1 MVARLLQVLDIEE
14 CLGVW
19 GLPWA
24 CLMVKWGGGGGNGQ
38 HMDSSRGNVALP
50 SPQPSPYQVQDTA
63 VLCSA

>member
-1 MVARLLQVLDIEE
+1 MVARLLQLLDIEE

-24 CLMVKWGGGGGNGQ
+24 CLMVKWEVGVEGM
-38 HMDSSRGNVALP
+38 HMESSRGKVALP

-63 VLCSA
+63 VLWAA